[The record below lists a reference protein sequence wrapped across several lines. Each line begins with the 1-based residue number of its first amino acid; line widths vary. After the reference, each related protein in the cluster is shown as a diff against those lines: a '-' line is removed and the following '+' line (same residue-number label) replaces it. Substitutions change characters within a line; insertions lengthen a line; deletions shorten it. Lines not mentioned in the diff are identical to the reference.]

1 MKTTGALNRGISC
14 SILVKNSS
22 TFCHVLKFWVRLNA
36 NVMGSLIWWKKF
48 QQSSF
53 KFQVF
58 RLMWKLPT
66 VSSSVWRGLRG
77 RHQSIKTWVTWSL
90 VQNRSMLKSWTKKHA
105 VVRKDW
111 DYKDIKYSES
121 DNEKEVWKELQRV
134 FSHHQSQDYAVEAA
148 THVKGLVGERQT
160 STIPEDSHLGTR
172 KLLHPCTYPW
182 AELVANL
189 GGVDTMWGFQV
200 S

>member
-1 MKTTGALNRGISC
+1 MAGILKRGLHNPYNVVSKVSLVVLMWSLKTVSRGIQRVGARIVRLQMEVKTIGALNRGISY

-66 VSSSVWRGLRG
+66 LSSSVWRGLRG
-77 RHQSIKTWVTWSL
+77 RHQSIKTWATWSL

-105 VVRKDW
+105 IVRKDW
-111 DYKDIKYSES
+111 DYKDIKYSAP
-121 DNEKEVWKELQRV
+121 NNKKEAWRELQRV
-134 FSHHQSQDYAVEAA
+134 GSHHQSQV
-148 THVKGLVGERQT
+148 
-160 STIPEDSHLGTR
+160 
-172 KLLHPCTYPW
+172 
-182 AELVANL
+182 
-189 GGVDTMWGFQV
+189 
-200 S
+200 